1 MNLEAQSPNYKLDN
15 GELNKLYDEGE
26 QCDQRTFSEMR
37 SNLLMIHGDHY
48 NRKKR
53 KYFVN
58 RIREDRSL
66 SDDMKL
72 RLTKN
77 HTGKIHDIYINNITS
92 NTPGVIIVPNNEKE
106 IQDQKSATQNA
117 AVWRRATVKH
127 KLKKKI
133 REFASDFTGT
143 GEVACRVIWDPT
155 KGTLAGYEPK
165 MQELPVAQY
174 DEMGNVVTEVPL
186 LDEMGQPV
194 PDMDSPVMT
203 GDFEFR
209 RVFGF
214 NLIRPKEAKDMD
226 EAEWLCERE
235 MADIRELKK
244 IYKDDEEKL
253 KFIEASEDDTFL
265 VFDGN
270 NNSYKKSENETLI
283 MNFFFRPC
291 LRYPNGYFVI
301 KTKAGILEE
310 GELPYG
316 IFPIV
321 YQNFKQLQ
329 TSPRGRSKFSD
340 GKPYQIEINR
350 CASAIATHQVTLGD
364 DKLVGNTMGKVEHSA
379 QMPGV
384 RFIKVNAGANLTHLP
399 GRTGDQYLPYMNSQI
414 QEYYSVMML
423 AEEAI
428 DKEEF
433 TGDAFAS
440 LFRSIKQ
447 KKKFSVYVE
456 KFEEF
461 LVELCQL
468 YLQMAKV
475 YLPDEEVI
483 AAIGRDDMVNIQE
496 FRSSE
501 PLSYQIQVE
510 PNSGDVETQ
519 YGQQL
524 VFNQILQYTGSSLER
539 KDIGRIIKHMPLAN
553 VGDSFEEFLMDE
565 QNADNLILALERGE
579 EPVISRFDDN
589 VYMMSRLVNRMRK
602 PDFQYLSPETQQ
614 AFEVYYQ
621 AFSEQEVAKQQELQ
635 AAQSGYI
642 PTGGY
647 TVKADFYVTDENG
660 KNKRA
665 ELPYE
670 SLNWLIEKLEQQG
683 MSQAALDSL
692 NTQAQL
698 DMAQQMNPAVIPP
711 QGQ

>member
-1 MNLEAQSPNYKLDN
+1 MNLEAQQPNYELDN
-15 GELNKLYDEGE
+15 SELNKLYDEGE

-48 NRKKR
+48 NKKKR

-58 RIREDRSL
+58 RVRENNSM
-66 SDDMKL
+66 SEDMKL

-92 NTPGVIIVPNNEKE
+92 NTPGVIIVPNNDKE
-106 IQDQKSATQNA
+106 IQDQKSAKQNG
-117 AVWRRATVKH
+117 AVWKRATIKH
-127 KLKKKI
+127 KVKKKI

-143 GEVACRVIWDPT
+143 GEVACRIIWDPT
-155 KGTLAGYEPK
+155 KGKLQGYEPLIE
-165 MQELPVAQY
+165 QLPVPQY
-174 DEMGNVVTEVPL
+174 DEMGNVVTERQV
-186 LDEMGQPV
+186 LDEMGQPK
-194 PDMDSPVMT
+194 PDKDSPVMS

-209 RVFGF
+209 RVYGF
-214 NLIRPKEAKDMD
+214 NLIRPKEAKDMN
-226 EAEWLCERE
+226 ESEWLCERE

-244 IYKDDEEKL
+244 VYKNDPKKL
-253 KFIEASEDDTFL
+253 KYIQESEDETFL

-270 NNSYKKSENETLI
+270 NNSYQKSDNETLLL
-283 MNFFFRPC
+283 NFFFRPC

-301 KTKAGILEE
+301 KTKSGILEQ
-310 GELPYG
+310 GELPYS

-384 RFIKVNAGANLTHLP
+384 RFIKVNAGGTLQHLP

-440 LFRSIKQ
+440 LFRSLKQ
-447 KKKFSVYVE
+447 KKKFSIYIE

-461 LVELCQL
+461 LVDICQL

-475 YLPDEEVI
+475 YLPDEEII
-483 AAIGRDDMVNIQE
+483 AAIGRDDAVNLQE

-501 PLSYQIQVE
+501 PLSYQINVE

-524 VFNQILQYTGSSLER
+524 VFNQILQYTGGSLER
-539 KDIGRIIKHMPLAN
+539 KDIGKIIKSMPLAN
-553 VGDSFEEFLMDE
+553 VGDSFEDFLMDE
-565 QNADNLILALERGE
+565 QNADNLVLALERGE
-579 EPVISRFDDN
+579 EPVVSRFDDN
-589 VYMMSRLVNRMRK
+589 VYMMQRIVNRMRK
-602 PDFQYLSPETQQ
+602 PDFQYLQEEIQQ
-614 AFEVYYQ
+614 AFEAYYE
-621 AFSEQEVAKQQELQ
+621 AYSEQEVAKQQELQ
-635 AAQSGYI
+635 SAQSGYI

-647 TVKADFYVTDENG
+647 TVKADLYVTDENG

-670 SLNWLIEKLEQQG
+670 SINWLIEKLEQQG
-683 MSQAALDSL
+683 MSQASIESL
-692 NTQAQL
+692 NEQAKL
-698 DMAQQMNPAVIPP
+698 ELAQQMNQGAMSPPAL
-711 QGQ
+711 